1 MPLHTPTL
9 LVAFAIVLVLASVG
23 SLSLGLKQQGR
34 RGARWWVA
42 ANALFAAALLVH
54 TLGDAASIGAPLAAV
69 LALQW
74 PVVMLGGVRRFYS
87 RGGTRISEWADR
99 SALAVAVLAT
109 VAAWVEPIALAS
121 YAQVQAMAALFL
133 TLYVSGAL
141 ARLEDFPTS
150 STLRTLRLA
159 LVAGAIVQI
168 AWLALDLAYL
178 GPLVAVADATLGA
191 LLSTAV
197 IALLMTQLSLVMNH
211 ERRIAHLLA
220 SQRKLRHLVDVD
232 TLTRLPNRRHFHELA
247 ERADE
252 AARDAATL
260 IVFDVDRMQRVNE
273 LLGHPT
279 GDEALRQ
286 IGTALRETL
295 RRRDVAGRLGGDDF
309 AVVLPRTRVADSA
322 IVVSRIISRLD
333 DRQVAPR
340 ITRVVLNVGSVQM
353 VPNETIGEALRR
365 AEAVLIAKRDEAR
378 RGETMP
384 MPREASAQGESEG
397 ESVGGEDLA
406 PTPSAL
412 MSLIPVGEAILG
424 PVR

>member
-42 ANALFAAALLVH
+42 ANALFAATLLVH
-54 TLGDAASIGAPLAAV
+54 ALGDAASIGAPLAAV

-247 ERADE
+247 ERAVE

-295 RRRDVAGRLGGDDF
+295 RRRDVAGRLGGDEF
-309 AVVLPRTRVADSA
+309 AVVLPRTRLSDSA
-322 IVVSRIISRLD
+322 IVVSRIIARLD

-340 ITRVVLNVGSVQM
+340 ITRVALNVGSVQM

-365 AEAVLIAKRDEAR
+365 AEAVLLAKRNEAR
-378 RGETMP
+378 RGDTMP
-384 MPREASAQGESEG
+384 VPRETPEAQDE
-397 ESVGGEDLA
+397 LA

-412 MSLIPVGEAILG
+412 MSLIPVGEVSVG
-424 PVR
+424 GR